1 MDSEAGVLQREDA
14 KELGHVEI
22 WSLELPQTLTEL
34 YIHFLVV
41 QAKVSNVKY
50 KSKSNTDFHWT
61 PERQKTLRILSKLA
75 FEQLEKGNLIFYESD
90 LSDCGIDLT
99 EASVYSGVFTQMF
112 KEERGL
118 YQDMVFS
125 FVHLSVQEFLAA
137 LHVHITFMNS
147 GVNLL
152 SGKKS
157 FLSKLLPSKSTLIEF
172 YRTAVDTALESPNG
186 RLDLFLRFLLGLSLE
201 SNQSLLRGLVK
212 PTGSSQINQETVR
225 YLKVKLDS
233 GLSVERNLT
242 LLQCLMEL
250 KDRSLFEQVQT
261 WLSSE
266 KMPRQLSP
274 AQWTALVSVLLSTEE
289 PEFDLSKYQRSETAL
304 LNLMPVISKST
315 KAKLSNC
322 DLSDKVCESLGSVF
336 SSQCSLTELDLSRNP
351 LKDSGV
357 VLLCEGLKRPG
368 CALKT
373 LRLSVCGLSSRS
385 CEALV
390 SVLDSETNSLTEL
403 DLSINPLKDSG
414 VVLLCEG
421 LKRPGCA
428 LKTLRL
434 IFCDLSDKV
443 CESLGSVFSSQCSLT
458 ELDLSRNPLKD
469 SGVVLLCEGL
479 KRPGCDLKTLRL
491 NFCVLSSRSCEALV
505 SVLDS
510 ETNSLTELDLS
521 INPLKDSGVVLLCEG
536 LKRPGC
542 ALTTLRLVW
551 CDLSDKVCESLG
563 SVLSSQCSL
572 TELDLSLNPLKDS
585 GVVLL
590 CEGLK
595 RPGCALKT
603 LRLNLC
609 DLSARSCKA
618 LVSVLDSETNSL
630 TELDLS
636 NNNLQD
642 SGVVLLCEGLK
653 RPGCALTTLR
663 LSGCDIT
670 ESGCASLVSTLS
682 SEDSCLK
689 YLDLSCNHPGETEA
703 KQLIDLFNRPQK
715 KFSLEHTEEHRSLQ
729 CFNRYACNLKF
740 DPNTVSQNIKFSN
753 NDRTISL
760 TKEKQSYPD
769 HSERFDSLNQV
780 LCSEG
785 LKGRCYW
792 EVEWT
797 GDVDIAVT
805 YKSIKRRGKGDD
817 SCLGKNAQSWRLGC
831 TKESFSLLHENR
843 GRSFVVRYRSFNVY
857 STNRVGVYLD
867 WEEGVLSFY
876 GVYSDR
882 KFHLQTYKTRFT
894 EELCPAFGISTE
906 TSNSSVTLCDVIA
919 PLCDAASIH
928 QGETFRFTT
937 QIHEKHFPIADK
949 MEVKEEDEEVVL
961 TKPDTFEEQASQ
973 SVLEIK
979 HDSTA
984 RAEGESSVHSDPSC
998 VSFKSDRSK
1007 GLPEHFKSADSTI
1020 KPSDVDSDDEFDVA
1034 SVFELV
1040 EKRLHEL
1047 VSSELRRFQRALSPD
1062 CFKNSSDGEDC
1073 DERKK
1078 STEAVLDLTL
1088 HVLKEMNLEELADS
1102 LKSKVLAPMIQCQLK
1117 SKFKSKFQ
1125 KVFEGIQEA
1134 GKASL
1139 LDEIYTEL
1147 YLTEGGA
1154 CQINE
1159 EHEATQ
1165 IQMRPTRPI
1174 TTLRCSDLFIQ
1185 APETQKRIRAVLTK
1199 GVAGIGK
1206 TVLTQKFS
1214 LDWAE
1219 GRNNQDLHFI
1229 FPFTFREINLL
1240 REETISLY
1248 GLIGHFFSEMNRGI
1262 CRFEEFNCLFILD
1275 GLDESRLQ
1283 LDFTKTPSVSDVRE
1297 KTSIEILLVNLI
1309 RGTLLPSAQIW
1320 ITTRP
1325 AAANQIP
1332 VSCVDMVTEIRGFT
1346 DEQKEIYFRK
1356 KFTSEEK
1363 ASKVLSHLKSSQ
1375 SVHSMCYIPV
1385 FSWITAKVMDHIL
1398 QTEDSLLPQ
1407 TLTELYIHFLVVQA
1421 KVSNVKYKSKSNTDF
1436 HWTPER
1442 QKTLM
1447 ILSKLAFEQLEK
1459 GNLIFYESD
1468 LSDCGIDLTE
1478 ASVYS
1483 GVFTQMFKEE
1493 RGLYQ
1498 HKVFS
1503 FVHLTV
1509 QEFLAALHV
1518 HITFMNSGVSLL
1530 SGKKSFLSKLL
1541 PSKST
1546 LIEFYRTAVDTALES
1561 PNGRLDLFLRF
1572 LLGLSLESNQ
1582 SLLRGLVK
1590 PTGSSQINQETVRYL
1605 KVKLDSGLSVERNLT
1620 LLQCLMELKDRSLL
1634 KQVQTWLSSEKMP
1647 RQLSPAQWTALVSVL
1662 LSTEEPEFDLSKYQR
1677 SETALLNLMPV
1688 ISKSTKAKS
1697 IYDITPDGKI
1707 CLARIRPTLS
1717 AFMRPTSGCELRSY
1731 SGPNVA
1737 RMRPTCGMPH
1747 HSRISATLGPHAADR
1762 IPAA

>member
-1 MDSEAGVLQREDA
+1 M
-14 KELGHVEI
+14 
-22 WSLELPQTLTEL
+22 
-34 YIHFLVV
+34 
-41 QAKVSNVKY
+41 
-50 KSKSNTDFHWT
+50 
-61 PERQKTLRILSKLA
+61 
-75 FEQLEKGNLIFYESD
+75 
-90 LSDCGIDLT
+90 
-99 EASVYSGVFTQMF
+99 
-112 KEERGL
+112 
-118 YQDMVFS
+118 
-125 FVHLSVQEFLAA
+125 
-137 LHVHITFMNS
+137 
-147 GVNLL
+147 
-152 SGKKS
+152 
-157 FLSKLLPSKSTLIEF
+157 
-172 YRTAVDTALESPNG
+172 
-186 RLDLFLRFLLGLSLE
+186 
-201 SNQSLLRGLVK
+201 
-212 PTGSSQINQETVR
+212 
-225 YLKVKLDS
+225 
-233 GLSVERNLT
+233 
-242 LLQCLMEL
+242 
-250 KDRSLFEQVQT
+250 DRS
-261 WLSSE
+261 
-266 KMPRQLSP
+266 
-274 AQWTALVSVLLSTEE
+274 
-289 PEFDLSKYQRSETAL
+289 
-304 LNLMPVISKST
+304 
-315 KAKLSNC
+315 
-322 DLSDKVCESLGSVF
+322 
-336 SSQCSLTELDLSRNP
+336 
-351 LKDSGV
+351 
-357 VLLCEGLKRPG
+357 
-368 CALKT
+368 
-373 LRLSVCGLSSRS
+373 
-385 CEALV
+385 
-390 SVLDSETNSLTEL
+390 
-403 DLSINPLKDSG
+403 IN
-414 VVLLCEG
+414 
-421 LKRPGCA
+421 
-428 LKTLRL
+428 
-434 IFCDLSDKV
+434 
-443 CESLGSVFSSQCSLT
+443 
-458 ELDLSRNPLKD
+458 
-469 SGVVLLCEGL
+469 
-479 KRPGCDLKTLRL
+479 
-491 NFCVLSSRSCEALV
+491 
-505 SVLDS
+505 
-510 ETNSLTELDLS
+510 
-521 INPLKDSGVVLLCEG
+521 
-536 LKRPGC
+536 
-542 ALTTLRLVW
+542 
-551 CDLSDKVCESLG
+551 
-563 SVLSSQCSL
+563 
-572 TELDLSLNPLKDS
+572 
-585 GVVLL
+585 
-590 CEGLK
+590 
-595 RPGCALKT
+595 
-603 LRLNLC
+603 
-609 DLSARSCKA
+609 
-618 LVSVLDSETNSL
+618 
-630 TELDLS
+630 
-636 NNNLQD
+636 
-642 SGVVLLCEGLK
+642 
-653 RPGCALTTLR
+653 
-663 LSGCDIT
+663 
-670 ESGCASLVSTLS
+670 
-682 SEDSCLK
+682 
-689 YLDLSCNHPGETEA
+689 
-703 KQLIDLFNRPQK
+703 
-715 KFSLEHTEEHRSLQ
+715 
-729 CFNRYACNLKF
+729 
-740 DPNTVSQNIKFSN
+740 
-753 NDRTISL
+753 
-760 TKEKQSYPD
+760 
-769 HSERFDSLNQV
+769 
-780 LCSEG
+780 
-785 LKGRCYW
+785 
-792 EVEWT
+792 
-797 GDVDIAVT
+797 
-805 YKSIKRRGKGDD
+805 GK
-817 SCLGKNAQSWRLGC
+817 
-831 TKESFSLLHENR
+831 
-843 GRSFVVRYRSFNVY
+843 

-867 WEEGVLSFY
+867 WEGGVQIGSTTCRRTRPGSLKSSILRLESAPKHQTRLS
-876 GVYSDR
+876 
-882 KFHLQTYKTRFT
+882 
-894 EELCPAFGISTE
+894 LCVTA
-906 TSNSSVTLCDVIA
+906 TS
-919 PLCDAASIH
+919 PLCTSPVLLCVVFYVVRFKAIKVKD
-928 QGETFRFTT
+928 FRLSPS
-937 QIHEKHFPIADK
+937 QLQVK

-961 TKPDTFEEQASQ
+961 TKPDPLEEQASQ

-984 RAEGESSVHSDPSC
+984 RSEEESPGHPALDCVSLKSDKSKDLIIEFKSPEPLGFTKAEGESSVHSDPSC
-998 VSFKSDRSK
+998 VSFKSDRSM
-1007 GLPEHFKSADSTI
+1007 GLPKDFKSADSII
-1020 KPSDVDSDDEFDVA
+1020 KPSDVDSNDEFDVA

-1062 CFKNSSDGEDC
+1062 CFKNSSDGEYC

-1102 LKSKVLAPMIQCQLK
+1102 LKSKVLAPRIQCQLK
-1117 SKFKSKFQ
+1117 SKLKSKFQ

-1134 GKASL
+1134 GEASL

-1159 EHEATQ
+1159 KHEATQ

-1325 AAANQIP
+1325 AATNQITE
-1332 VSCVDMVTEIRGFT
+1332 SCVDMITEIRGFT

-1442 QKTLM
+1442 QKTLR

-1498 HKVFS
+1498 DKVFS
-1503 FVHLTV
+1503 FVHLSV

-1518 HITFMNSGVSLL
+1518 HITFMNSGVNLL
-1530 SGKKSFLSKLL
+1530 SEKKSFLSKLL

-1582 SLLRGLVK
+1582 RLLRGLVK

-1620 LLQCLMELKDRSLL
+1620 LLQCLMELKDRSLFE
-1634 KQVQTWLSSEKMP
+1634 QVQTWLSSEKMP

-1688 ISKSTKAKS
+1688 ISKSTKAKLS
-1697 IYDITPDGKI
+1697 YCDLSDKVCESLGSVFSSQCSLTELDLSGNPLKDSGVVLLCEGLKRPG
-1707 CLARIRPTLS
+1707 CALKTLRLNLCDLSARSCEALVSVLDSETNSLTKLDLSNNPLKDSGVVLLCEGLKRPGCALTTLRLSGCDVTESGCASLVLTLS
-1717 AFMRPTSGCELRSY
+1717 SEDSCLKDLDLSCNHPGETERTQLIHLFNRPQKKLSLEYTEEDRSLQCFNRYACNLKFDPNTANQRIKFSNNDRTISLEKEKQSYPDHSERFDSWKQVLCSEALKGRCYWEVEWTGDVDIAVTYKSIKRRGKGDDSCLGKNAQSWRLKCTKECFCLLHENREFSFQVVDRSFIVESTNRVGVYLDWDEGVLSFYGVY
-1731 SGPNVA
+1731 S
-1737 RMRPTCGMPH
+1737 
-1747 HSRISATLGPHAADR
+1747 DR
-1762 IPAA
+1762 KRHLQTYKTRFT